1 MNIPKLVIF
10 DWDGTLV
17 DSIDPILTGFRQAYQ
32 QQSHPC
38 PPDDALR
45 ATIGLPLAAAFESLS
60 PGLPAATM
68 VTLYREYW
76 FDPGRPASPWAAGA
90 LDTLAW
96 LAAEGI
102 KCAIATGKSRR
113 GAEHELD
120 LLDAQSHFLTLRS
133 ADDAPAKPDPSMLF
147 QILEELGVPA
157 EDTVMVGDSMLD
169 LKMARTAQIA
179 AYGVLGGVGSS
190 AELLKEK
197 PLRVLAGVGQLPQAL
212 SRREG

>member
-1 MNIPKLVIF
+1 MQLRNVREREHRAAGSPWVSIPLEGIVRAALQYSESMNIPKLVIF

-120 LLDAQSHFLTLRS
+120 LLDARDHFLTIYS
-133 ADDAPAKPDPSMLF
+133 
-147 QILEELGVPA
+147 QIWC
-157 EDTVMVGDSMLD
+157 
-169 LKMARTAQIA
+169 MAGTKR
-179 AYGVLGGVGSS
+179 
-190 AELLKEK
+190 
-197 PLRVLAGVGQLPQAL
+197 
-212 SRREG
+212 